1 MLCLRNERILGKM
14 EAITKTVRKKEQ
26 DSKDAHTHTHT
37 QECQLSTIHVFCK
50 VCMQKSH
57 TQKQAPR
64 FEHFTDLPSTTQNP
78 KGNLWETQWSAYVLF
93 QLHRYHLELNWDCT
107 TGEPLALG
115 STDPTAH
122 AILIFFFTLPTLT
135 PLTLNS
141 KELQYHVLFWCV
153 F

>member
-26 DSKDAHTHTHT
+26 DSKDAHTHT

-93 QLHRYHLELNWDCT
+93 QLHRYHLEL
-107 TGEPLALG
+107 
-115 STDPTAH
+115 
-122 AILIFFFTLPTLT
+122 
-135 PLTLNS
+135 
-141 KELQYHVLFWCV
+141 K
-153 F
+153 